1 MKALDVR
8 LHGNPPYHTA
18 LVHGGP
24 GAAGEMAPVAAVLG
38 RRRGVVEP
46 IQTARSLQGQV
57 EELCQALR
65 CHADLPAVLIGFSW
79 GAWLSF
85 LLTAYYPSLV
95 RKLILV
101 GSPPFE
107 ERYVDRL
114 RNARLERLGEQDSE
128 TYEKVVKALEGPAT
142 GNADLLL
149 MRLGQLA
156 RKADTWDPLPHSCDQ
171 DEPAGRDGAIY
182 RQVWL
187 EAAELRRSGAL
198 LRLGRE
204 ILCPVIAIH
213 GDYDPHP
220 SEGVQKPLSSVLES
234 FRFILLRQ
242 CGHKPWIERQA
253 RDAFFQVLEA
263 TLP

>member
-1 MKALDVR
+1 MNALDVR
-8 LHGNPPYHTA
+8 LHGNPPYRSA
-18 LVHGGP
+18 VVHGGP
-24 GAAGEMAPVAAVLG
+24 GAGGEMAPVATILG

-57 EELCQALR
+57 QELCQALR
-65 CHADLPAVLIGFSW
+65 CHTDPPIDLIGFSW

-85 LLTAYYPSLV
+85 LLCAYYPSLV
-95 RKLILV
+95 RKLILI

-114 RNARLERLGEQDSE
+114 RHTRLERLGERDGE
-128 TYEKVVKALEGPAT
+128 MYEEVVKALESPPPED
-142 GNADLLL
+142 ADLLL
-149 MRLGQLA
+149 ARLGELA
-156 RKADTWDPLPHSCDQ
+156 GRADTWDPLPDSSH
-171 DEPAGRDGAIY
+171 PAQRVVLDGRVY
-182 RQVWL
+182 RRVWQ
-187 EAAELRRSGAL
+187 EAAELRESGEL

-204 ILCPVIAIH
+204 IRCPVIAIH

-253 RDAFFQVLEA
+253 RDVFFRVLEE
-263 TLP
+263 TMS